1 MYLTA
6 KVQGKPR
13 ASNDHEEV
21 ELLLEAFSKQCEE
34 VVSEVETLAVRPCF
48 SLSLAIFSVASR
60 LARRRPTS

>member
-34 VVSEVETLAVRPCF
+34 VVSEVETLAVRPF
-48 SLSLAIFSVASR
+48 SSLSLAFSLASR